1 MIGKLRG
8 IVDTVGA
15 DHAIIDAGGVGYE
28 VACSSRTLA
37 ALPPPGESV
46 TLSIETHVREDS
58 IKLYGFLTQAERGW
72 FRLLQSVQ
80 GVGAKVALSILSALD
95 IGQLASAIALQDKS
109 MVTRAP
115 GVGPK
120 VALRIVNELKDKAPP
135 LAIAAAAASESSA
148 AAAVNG
154 GKAAAPALLPMAEA
168 VSALVNLGYAPMQA
182 NAAVAAAIQKGG
194 EAPQT
199 ETLIRLSLKELGR

>member
-8 IVDTVGA
+8 AVDAVGA
-15 DHAIIDAGGVGYE
+15 DHAIVDVGGVGYE

-37 ALPPPGESV
+37 ALPAPGEPV
-46 TLSIETHVREDS
+46 TLSIETHVREDA
-58 IKLYGFLTQAERGW
+58 IRLYGFLSEAERGW

-80 GVGAKVALSILSALD
+80 GVGAKVALSILSTLD
-95 IGQLASAIALQDKS
+95 AAQLAQAIALQDKA

-135 LAIAAAAASESSA
+135 LAISA
-148 AAAVNG
+148 AAVAGPVPASMNG
-154 GKAAAPALLPMAEA
+154 ARASAMASPAAEA
-168 VSALVNLGYAPMQA
+168 VSALVNLGYAPLQA
-182 NAAVAAAIQKGG
+182 NAAISSALQKAG
-194 EAPQT
+194 EGART
-199 ETLIRLSLKELGR
+199 EDLIRLGLKELAR